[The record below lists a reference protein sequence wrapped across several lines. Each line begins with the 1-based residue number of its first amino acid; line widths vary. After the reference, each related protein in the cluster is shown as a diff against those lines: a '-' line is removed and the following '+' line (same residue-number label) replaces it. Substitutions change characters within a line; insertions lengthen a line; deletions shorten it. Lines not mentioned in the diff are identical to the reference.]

1 MREHITVERI
11 QRRVVSIRG
20 EDNLFEIVED
30 DDRTVPPSQ
39 RNARSWNSAQISVL
53 DCHTSSR
60 TAFRE

>member
-39 RNARSWNSAQISVL
+39 RNAR
-53 DCHTSSR
+53 
-60 TAFRE
+60 